1 MQKKK
6 GKNSIKVLTL
16 AMLLLLL
23 SPASESISVK
33 HLMIKLP
40 SILLL
45 KHPPPHPTMTLPP
58 PNFFL
63 TLPLQNSLR
72 VTKVIMQGKL
82 FQRCT
87 HILYCRVLSMGG
99 KVNTRRMLKPDMG
112 SIFHMKNE

>member
-45 KHPPPHPTMTLPP
+45 KHPPPHPTIMPP
-58 PNFFL
+58 SSKLLSYPSSSKFPPRYQGYNA
-63 TLPLQNSLR
+63 R
-72 VTKVIMQGKL
+72 KVISEVYAY
-82 FQRCT
+82 
-87 HILYCRVLSMGG
+87 IVLQSAVYG
-99 KVNTRRMLKPDMG
+99 R
-112 SIFHMKNE
+112 